1 MSGPGRDA
9 PHPRRYT
16 AVVETAGG
24 GSAFEDRAL
33 CLEDRVVLRGE
44 PPVETSQLSPMGGV
58 LFLRSGP
65 FDLAPHQGPRRQW
78 VVPLRGVLQVTVTD
92 GTSRRFGPGDLVL
105 VTDTTGAGHATLSI
119 GEPPFEVLF
128 VPVE

>member
-1 MSGPGRDA
+1 
-9 PHPRRYT
+9 
-16 AVVETAGG
+16 
-24 GSAFEDRAL
+24 
-33 CLEDRVVLRGE
+33 VVLRGDS
-44 PPVETSQLSPMGGV
+44 PVEAAELSAAGEV

-65 FDLAPHQGPRRQW
+65 FDLAPHQAPRRQW

-92 GTSRRFGPGDLVL
+92 GTSRSFGPGDLIL

-128 VPVE
+128 VPVEQRSR